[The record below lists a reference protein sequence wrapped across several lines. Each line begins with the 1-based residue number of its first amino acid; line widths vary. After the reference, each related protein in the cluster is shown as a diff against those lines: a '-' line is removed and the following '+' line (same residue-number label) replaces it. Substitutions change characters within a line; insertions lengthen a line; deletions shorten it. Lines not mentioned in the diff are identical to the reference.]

1 MWAHV
6 QGECNQETWDPQLA
20 EEYVVWWKADECP
33 IAGCKHFKNAKA
45 WSFIGEEKVIAYM
58 KYHLVFCSADNHRL
72 DADAACAAL
81 EDVVPIMD
89 EWKMADRKQWVH
101 DQEMW
106 VENEEKREA
115 AKRRKTEQKEAEEA
129 RRAANGGSLGA
140 SVGLGDELPARE
152 FGGGVAPPTS
162 PPPGSNQVI
171 MEIATQVAS
180 QLLAAGFNPKAPM
193 PERPTLGPPIM
204 FPPSGLPPSAP
215 PGMPPVG
222 RGPLPLPPMGGD
234 SQLRCRVPRLQ
245 LLTMGQLQ
253 ALLDSLGRSE
263 AAMRASMQQCITNA
277 RNIHNE
283 IAVVEEGIA
292 AVRSAMEIV

>member
-1 MWAHV
+1 M
-6 QGECNQETWDPQLA
+6 
-20 EEYVVWWKADECP
+20 
-33 IAGCKHFKNAKA
+33 
-45 WSFIGEEKVIAYM
+45 
-58 KYHLVFCSADNHRL
+58 
-72 DADAACAAL
+72 
-81 EDVVPIMD
+81 
-89 EWKMADRKQWVH
+89 
-101 DQEMW
+101 
-106 VENEEKREA
+106 ENEEKREV
-115 AKRRKTEQKEAEEA
+115 AKRRKMQHKEAEEA
-129 RRAANGGSLGA
+129 RRGANGGSLGA

-283 IAVVEEGIA
+283 LAVVEEGIA